1 MVSCIETG
9 PLTEVLEINVRL
21 DMLRSLQ
28 VFEQIESTQELRLAE
43 AMRISKYRS
52 ADTIITAGTPATEFC
67 IIKSGKVAYRRAA
80 RSDDETSPHSPQKS
94 HRRMNSEMKTLSAG
108 DTFGIE
114 ALSGDPE
121 YASTVTALTN
131 VQIFVVTRAT
141 VELLNLKLKPSI
153 RGRTGSFAGRPSE
166 ANGSPFDLDINS
178 PVSDYYSES
187 GELQLNVES
196 TDELEIMRTLGCGSF
211 GRVKLAKHR
220 GSDAVMALKILQKHE
235 VVLMKQQKNIIR
247 EKEMLQQLKHPF
259 ILKLYG
265 TFQDAHCLYM
275 MLELVRGG
283 ELFRLLHGDGSEEN
297 ALKLYDT
304 RYVSLLQVA
313 QSVNSD

>member
-1 MVSCIETG
+1 MFNLLLG

-28 VFEQIESTQELRLAE
+28 VFEEIEPTQELRLAE
-43 AMRISKYRS
+43 AMRINKYRS
-52 ADTIITAGTPATEFC
+52 GDTIIMAGTPATEFC

-80 RSDDETSPHSPQKS
+80 RSDDETSPPSPQKT
-94 HRRMNSEMKTLSAG
+94 HKRLNSEMKTLSSG
-108 DTFGIE
+108 DTFGVE
-114 ALSGDPE
+114 ALSGNPE
-121 YASTVTALTN
+121 YASTVSALTN

-141 VELLNLKLKPSI
+141 VESLGLKLKASI
-153 RGRTGSFAGRPSE
+153 RGRTASFAQRPSE
-166 ANGSPFDLDINS
+166 VNGSPYDLEVNS
-178 PVSDYYSES
+178 PISDYISES
-187 GELQLNVES
+187 GEIQLHVES

-220 GSDAVMALKILQKHE
+220 GAEVVMALKILQKHE

-297 ALKLYDT
+297 ALQLYDT
-304 RYVSLLQVA
+304 R
-313 QSVNSD
+313 